1 MILKIYN
8 QFLCSSMMLPE
19 HKEALND
26 HYVEE
31 EHREEQ
37 CMPEIDEQQLEI
49 WEYLIRKSLI
59 KSKKLNI
66 TYLTKKGRRITVN
79 GVKVKYIKGSSL
91 CIKDGV
97 TDKTKAIDLNKI
109 VSIEES

>member
-26 HYVEE
+26 HYIEE
-31 EHREEQ
+31 KHREEQ
-37 CMPEIDEQQLEI
+37 GMPEIDEQQLEI
-49 WEYLIRKSLI
+49 WEYLIKKSLG

-66 TYLTKKGRRITVN
+66 TYLTKKGRRITVK
-79 GVKVKYIKGSSL
+79 GVKVISIKGSLL
-91 CIKDGV
+91 CISDGV
-97 TDKTKAIDLNKI
+97 ADKTKTVDLNKI
-109 VSIEES
+109 VSIEEN